1 MATVIFD
8 LDGTLADTGGDLI
21 AAANSC
27 FVSQG
32 HGDVLD
38 PVDDKVV
45 AVNGGRAMLIL
56 GYERLGIAIDD
67 TIIDK
72 NFHELIAYY
81 EDHIDDY
88 TVLYPSVENA
98 LQGLLEAGYKLG
110 ICTNKPEHL
119 ADMLLRRLGLRH
131 YFGSV
136 IGADTLPKRK
146 PDPYPY
152 EIAVERLGGDMARSC
167 LIGDTKTDHDT
178 ARAANVPIILVGFGP
193 LGQEIQNLKPDA
205 IFDNYDD
212 LASLVSRVIGNPV
225 SDPI

>member
-32 HGDVLD
+32 YGHVLD
-38 PVDDKVV
+38 PVEDKAV
-45 AVNGGRAMLIL
+45 AFNGGRAMLNL
-56 GYERLGIAIDD
+56 GYERLGIPADE
-67 TIIDK
+67 TVIDK
-72 NFHELIAYY
+72 NFYELIAYY

-88 TVLYPSVENA
+88 TIIYPGVENA
-98 LQGLLEAGYKLG
+98 LQTLLKAGYKLG

-119 ADMLLRRLGLRH
+119 ADMLLRQLGLRH
-131 YFGSV
+131 YFGSF

-152 EIAVERLGGDMARSC
+152 EIAVERLGGDLARSC
-167 LIGDTKTDHDT
+167 LIGDTKTDYDT

-193 LGQEIQNLKPDA
+193 MGQKIQSLNPDA
-205 IFDNYDD
+205 ILDDYDD
-212 LASLVSRVIGNPV
+212 LTSIISRLIGDPV
-225 SDPI
+225 TTPT